1 MVEAEE
7 RYWAEQLAK
16 TIMTKYVR
24 CYQLIIAVMQS
35 LQVGEDAIKA
45 QTVDCVFV
53 LILDTSMYKEDMY
66 KSGGG
71 GYRWW

>member
-1 MVEAEE
+1 MGG
-7 RYWAEQLAK
+7 
-16 TIMTKYVR
+16 TIGENNNDEVCSLLSTD
-24 CYQLIIAVMQS
+24 CCGMQS